1 MNRIVELRDLT
12 VAYGRV
18 VAVDRVSLSVPAGC
32 ITAIVGPNGAG
43 KTSLVNALMGLIP
56 STGGIRFP
64 FAPAAARSVEAR
76 VRAGITL
83 VSEKRDLFGPMSVID
98 HLRLGAYVHRHDRG
112 VDTRARLKE
121 VFALFPRLEERRD
134 QPAQTL
140 SGGERQMVALGRALM
155 LRPRLLLLD
164 EPSLGLAPLVV
175 AEIFRIIEGLRADG
189 ISVLLIEQNARAAL
203 AVADEAHVL
212 ENGVVQIS
220 GPAREVA
227 ADPRVV
233 QSYLGM
239 AGAAAPEAGTAPS
252 IDQEIRPCRA

>member
-1 MNRIVELRDLT
+1 MSPIVEVHDLS

-18 VAVDRVSLSVPAGC
+18 VAVDRVTLSVPAGR

-43 KTSLVNALMGLIP
+43 KTSLVNALMGLLP
-56 STGGIRFP
+56 STGEIRFP
-64 FAPAAARSVEAR
+64 SAPGAERSVEAR

-83 VSEKRDLFGPMSVID
+83 VSEKRDLFGPMSVVD
-98 HLRLGAYVHRHDRG
+98 HLRLGAYVHRRDRS
-112 VDTRARLKE
+112 VDTRARLSE
-121 VFALFPRLEERRD
+121 VFELFPRLAERRD
-134 QPAQTL
+134 QAARTL

-175 AEIFRIIEGLRADG
+175 AEIFRIVERLRADG

-212 ENGVVQIS
+212 ENGRVQIS
-220 GPAREVA
+220 GPAAEVA
-227 ADPRVV
+227 ADPRVA

-239 AGAAAPEAGTAPS
+239 AGVASAEAAVSPS
-252 IDQEIRPCRA
+252 IEQETRPCRA